1 MRVIIV
7 MAQQVGPA
15 WWQADILRGPYVAI
29 ETIGSPRAD
38 SMVARE
44 ASFPLKRPDIRL
56 HPTRLAWTAIASISP
71 SGTEGL
77 PMRDDSG

>member
-1 MRVIIV
+1 VIIV

-15 WWQADILRGPYVAI
+15 WWQADILRGPSVAI

-44 ASFPLKRPDIRL
+44 IFFPTQRPDIRL
-56 HPTRLAWTAIASISP
+56 HPTRWLWTVTASITPARSDRRP
-71 SGTEGL
+71 I
-77 PMRDDSG
+77 RDDSG

>member
-1 MRVIIV
+1 

-15 WWQADILRGPYVAI
+15 RLKADILRGPYVAI

-44 ASFPLKRPDIRL
+44 AFFPHERPNIRL
-56 HPTRLAWTAIASISP
+56 HPTRWSWSEIASVNP
-71 SGTEGL
+71 SHCEEL
-77 PMRDDSG
+77 PIRDDSG

>member
-1 MRVIIV
+1 VIIV
-7 MAQQVGPA
+7 MAQPVGPA

-44 ASFPLKRPDIRL
+44 AFFPTQRPDIRL
-56 HPTRLAWTAIASISP
+56 HPTCWPRTAIASITP
-71 SGTEGL
+71 SYSERL
-77 PMRDDSG
+77 PIRDDSG

>member
-1 MRVIIV
+1 MIIV

-15 WWQADILRGPYVAI
+15 RLQADILRGPYVAI

-44 ASFPLKRPDIRL
+44 ASFPHERPDIRL
-56 HPTRLAWTAIASISP
+56 HPTRWTWSAIASIDP
-71 SGTEGL
+71 SREGL
-77 PMRDDSG
+77 PNRDDSG